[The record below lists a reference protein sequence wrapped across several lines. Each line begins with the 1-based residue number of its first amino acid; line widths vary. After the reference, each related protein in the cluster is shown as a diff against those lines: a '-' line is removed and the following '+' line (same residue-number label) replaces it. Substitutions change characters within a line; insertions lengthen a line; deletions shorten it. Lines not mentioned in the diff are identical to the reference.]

1 MKILAINGGS
11 SSFKLRLDEVH
22 GDPPSAPPAP
32 LWESHFDLKPGAL
45 EQALRAVP
53 GAVDAVGAI
62 GAIGHRVVHGGAK
75 YRQTTRITQEV
86 RDAIAAETE
95 VAPTHNKFELE
106 AIDQAGRVFEN
117 VPQIAVFDA
126 AFHATLQPEAYVYP
140 GPHDWLAAGI
150 RRYGFHGVS
159 FQYATRRA
167 TEILGAGTGR
177 LILCHLGNGASLAA
191 VRDGKSVDTTMGF
204 TPLEGLMMGTR
215 SGSID
220 PGILIYL
227 IRHRGYT
234 AAQLDQILNG
244 ESGLLGV
251 FGLSG
256 DMREILAAIDQGN
269 DRARLAFDVY
279 AHRLC
284 RGIGAM
290 LAALDGADAIVF
302 TGGVGENCALL
313 RDRVRQRLGGL
324 LKDTRELV
332 IHAEEEW
339 EIVRECVR
347 IMR

>member
-11 SSFKLRLDEVH
+11 SSFKCRLDEIH

-32 LWESHFDLKPGAL
+32 IWESHFDLKPGAL
-45 EQALRAVP
+45 EHALSSVASSI
-53 GAVDAVGAI
+53 D
-62 GAIGHRVVHGGAK
+62 AIGHRIVHGGPK
-75 YRQTTRITQEV
+75 YRQTTRITAEV
-86 RDAIAAETE
+86 RDAIAAEAE

-106 AIDQAGRVFEN
+106 AIDAASRVFPG

-140 GPHDWLAAGI
+140 GPYDWLAAGI

-167 TEILGAGTGR
+167 TEILGPEAHR
-177 LILCHLGNGASLAA
+177 LVICHLGNGASIAA
-191 VRDGKSVDTTMGF
+191 VRNGQSVDTTMGF

-215 SGSID
+215 SGSVD
-220 PGILIYL
+220 PGIIIYL
-227 IRHRGYT
+227 IRHRGYS
-234 AAQLDQILNG
+234 AEQLDRILNR

-251 FGLSG
+251 SG
-256 DMREILAAIDQGN
+256 VSADMRAILAAIDQGN

-290 LAALDGADAIVF
+290 LAAIDGADAIVF
-302 TGGVGENCALL
+302 TGGVGENCAPL
-313 RDRVRQRLGGL
+313 RDRVRRQMSGL
-324 LKDTRELV
+324 LKDARELV

-339 EIVRECVR
+339 EIVRECAR
-347 IMR
+347 LTQ